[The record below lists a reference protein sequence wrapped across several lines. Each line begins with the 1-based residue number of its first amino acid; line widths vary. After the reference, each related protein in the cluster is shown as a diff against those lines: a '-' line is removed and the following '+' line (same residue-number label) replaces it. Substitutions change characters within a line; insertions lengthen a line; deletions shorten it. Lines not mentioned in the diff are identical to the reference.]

1 MMIHQAKAVWYTPQL
16 LGVLSLVVLLA
27 LSTPV
32 RAQVTVEAERYNTA
46 QLISRTLTALPD
58 CLSYCLLGI
67 ELRMRVTLT
76 GVRLYFVPRVKHH
89 MAALHVITANETTQE
104 PYIEWALIMGRVQK
118 LMLDQL
124 AVLLGAEES
133 GGRLTRYGQYGRHQA
148 TRFKENALM
157 GHPVAILPRL
167 LDSSGGISGSVPS
180 QIGAFD
186 PPSAREYNTVVAG
199 FANRWSAWAVQC
211 FDRPLS
217 CSVTQPLFP
226 TAFLRRFF
234 DIADA
239 VQSIIA
245 GIEAL
250 QTVLNFVDM
259 AQTLREIAAVVGGEF
274 GVGASVRIDRLLC
287 PNDIDLFY
295 PYYLSGPDAL
305 FWRSGWP
312 ITDADKITTLFNP
325 FSSDRVGQ
333 GWEIWGHIYPR
344 AGFVNHDHD
353 AKAAVVVSE
362 RGVNLIGDNSIILRP
377 KRTVALANPH
387 WQSVSPQPTRY
398 CTANS
403 TDLPVIIDQ
412 AGGYGYNLWPEY
424 RCSLSDVGVRI
435 GFISYSHC
443 F

>member
-157 GHPVAILPRL
+157 GHPVFCRVCWIPVVGYPVAYLAR
-167 LDSSGGISGSVPS
+167 
-180 QIGAFD
+180 
-186 PPSAREYNTVVAG
+186 SARSIRPAPVSTT
-199 FANRWSAWAVQC
+199 
-211 FDRPLS
+211 PLS
-217 CSVTQPLFP
+217 PGLP
-226 TAFLRRFF
+226 TAGVPGRFN
-234 DIADA
+234 
-239 VQSIIA
+239 
-245 GIEAL
+245 
-250 QTVLNFVDM
+250 VL
-259 AQTLREIAAVVGGEF
+259 
-274 GVGASVRIDRLLC
+274 IDRC
-287 PNDIDLFY
+287 
-295 PYYLSGPDAL
+295 
-305 FWRSGWP
+305 
-312 ITDADKITTLFNP
+312 
-325 FSSDRVGQ
+325 RV
-333 GWEIWGHIYPR
+333 P
-344 AGFVNHDHD
+344 
-353 AKAAVVVSE
+353 
-362 RGVNLIGDNSIILRP
+362 
-377 KRTVALANPH
+377 
-387 WQSVSPQPTRY
+387 
-398 CTANS
+398 
-403 TDLPVIIDQ
+403 
-412 AGGYGYNLWPEY
+412 
-424 RCSLSDVGVRI
+424 
-435 GFISYSHC
+435 
-443 F
+443 